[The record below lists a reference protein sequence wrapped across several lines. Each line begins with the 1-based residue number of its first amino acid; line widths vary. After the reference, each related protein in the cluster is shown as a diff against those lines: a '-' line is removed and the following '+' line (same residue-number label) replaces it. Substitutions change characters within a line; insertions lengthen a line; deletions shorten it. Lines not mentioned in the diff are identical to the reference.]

1 MEKLVHLASP
11 ENTIGLLA
19 GAIDKGPYWEVI
31 NKQDKCHPLLW
42 IQQFCMMELF
52 QEVDS
57 PRVPMRDSATL
68 SMMVL
73 VLIPPMGVEPV
84 ELQRR
89 ADQVPCFGP
98 TQGRRCQ
105 RSCRWYPWGPWIHL
119 CLGELET
126 ATGFVI
132 FQRWK
137 WWNHSIIQGLQ
148 FLSQTNLQVT
158 SCLSRV
164 GFQEASNG

>member
-19 GAIDKGPYWEVI
+19 GAIDKGPCWEVI

-57 PRVPMRDSATL
+57 PRVPMLSATL
-68 SMMVL
+68 SMVL
-73 VLIPPMGVEPV
+73 VLIPRMRGV
-84 ELQRR
+84 ELQRP

-98 TQGRRCQ
+98 IQGRRET
-105 RSCRWYPWGPWIHL
+105 SCPWYPWGPWIHL
-119 CLGELET
+119 CLGEPET
-126 ATGFVI
+126 STGFVI

-137 WWNHSIIQGLQ
+137 WHHPIKKAAI
-148 FLSQTNLQVT
+148 FAQTNLQVIGAQKNLT
-158 SCLSRV
+158 
-164 GFQEASNG
+164 N